1 MANFVIDSEQK
12 LKEKMELI
20 QNLLDIKIASDI
32 VKDTKK
38 LNKDQI
44 MDENYAK
51 LKCEVKTLGPDS
63 KERKMLSTYL
73 DNTKNHYNLRLLEA
87 FKLEREGEEKGYN
100 PKNLGNKM
108 LLWHG
113 SRFSNFGGILS

>member
-1 MANFVIDSEQK
+1 MSNFRIDSEQK

-20 QNLLDIKIASDI
+20 QNLLDIKITSEMVGDN
-32 VKDTKK
+32 KK

-44 MDENYAK
+44 MDENYDK
-51 LKCEVKTLGPDS
+51 LKCDIKTLEPS
-63 KERKMLSTYL
+63 SEERKMLSTYL
-73 DNTKNHYNLRLLEA
+73 DNTKNGYNLKLLEA
-87 FKLEREGEEKGYN
+87 FKLEREGEEKVYN
-100 PKNLGNKM
+100 PRGLGNKM